1 MLNPGQ
7 ISQFRGR
14 GFCLV
19 GPAMTAQQLA
29 SARAAADELVAAAN
43 RGEPHPPSFLRE
55 GAAYN
60 AISKAGNRLFFSNR
74 CEHFPGLE
82 AFIKGQT
89 MANIARQ
96 LLGPGVYLFN
106 EQVVVKAPQHGD
118 SFAWHQDSGYIRF
131 AHRPYLTLW
140 CALDD
145 STRDNGTVELIPR
158 DIRADATVNPHRW
171 DEAGANLVGYEG
183 DAMGE
188 LVEVPAG
195 SIVAFSSV
203 TLHRTGANRTN
214 LPRRAL
220 VCQYSAE
227 PLLRPDTGRSHK
239 RAVKM
244 PAAQSP
250 GT

>member
-7 ISQFRGR
+7 ISRFHAR
-14 GFCLV
+14 GFCDV

-43 RGEPHPPSFLRE
+43 RGEPYPPSFLRE
-55 GAAYN
+55 GEAYN

-89 MANIARQ
+89 LAAIAHQ
-96 LLGPGVYLFN
+96 LLGPEVYLFN

-145 STRDNGTVELIPR
+145 STRDNGSVVLIPR
-158 DIRADATVNPHRW
+158 DIRSDTTVNPHQW
-171 DEAGANLVGYEG
+171 DEGGANLVGYHG
-183 DAMGE
+183 DAVGE

-195 SIVAFSSV
+195 SVVAFSSV
-203 TLHRTGANRTN
+203 TLHRTGANRTDE
-214 LPRRAL
+214 PRRAL
-220 VCQYSAE
+220 VCQYTAE
-227 PLLRPDTGRSHK
+227 PLLRPDTGRPHN
-239 RAVKM
+239 RAVRM
-244 PAAQSP
+244 PGPKAAEA
-250 GT
+250 